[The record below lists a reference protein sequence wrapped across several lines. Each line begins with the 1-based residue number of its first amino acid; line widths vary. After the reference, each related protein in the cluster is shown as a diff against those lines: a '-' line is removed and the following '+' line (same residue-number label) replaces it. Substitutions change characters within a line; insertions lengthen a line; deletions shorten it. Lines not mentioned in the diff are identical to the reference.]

1 MKGGSPVGESTVTN
15 AIMTEAQITE
25 ASTALT
31 GAINTVVDTFI
42 DMLPIIALTVG
53 AVFAINFIKSRFRKV
68 EKMR

>member
-1 MKGGSPVGESTVTN
+1 MGEITNTVVTSG
-15 AIMTEAQITE
+15 MSSEQITE

-31 GAINTVVDTFI
+31 SAVNGVVSTFI

-68 EKMR
+68 ERIR